1 MDNTAIS
8 KGIFC
13 QTAGRFEQLTNGR
26 DITVHLKFAGAHHC
40 TAQLNEVLIAIQN
53 RVDIHRV
60 GIAYLKLV
68 PFEVAERVD
77 TLLPTR
83 FSEQG
88 DVVLKGIAR
97 ETTGI
102 FNECTDTFGR
112 FHFVAHGTLHLTG
125 DINDTLIRPYNN
137 NVVGCQT
144 NVPAQTAIENKI
156 IDIDRGNQLT
166 AAIHLDRT
174 QRTDVI
180 DSSRRI
186 ERMKHGRESRECV
199 SAGHFYLP
207 HHVHRNRFGL
217 SHGEFHLRAAETR
230 SQGGAQFGIGLCHSH
245 TAHLNGTKAFD
256 IDDSLGRNRGSI
268 LLLRSPPN
276 IDIHRISGSQ
286 TVVAR
291 GRNVH
296 FRLESEFIVVEDV
309 ATKHFLGFV
318 LFVFGQMTQRIF
330 RHQKLQFVAHV
341 AKFLILHFFQLIRR
355 KPLSLFLLNVA
366 LREVFV
372 FRCLLH
378 LFSLAQPFH
387 GLSAYARNVVGA
399 HHFFLLLR
407 LIVATN
413 LANTFHRDATLHK
426 LRNNLSH
433 STSVR
438 LRFHIEIH
446 DLLIRHCA
454 LCMHY
459 GHTKQQSKQKE

>member
-1 MDNTAIS
+1 M
-8 KGIFC
+8 
-13 QTAGRFEQLTNGR
+13 
-26 DITVHLKFAGAHHC
+26 
-40 TAQLNEVLIAIQN
+40 
-53 RVDIHRV
+53 
-60 GIAYLKLV
+60 KLA

-77 TLLPTR
+77 ALLPTR

-88 DVVLKGIAR
+88 DVVFKGIAR

-112 FHFVAHGTLHLTG
+112 FHFVAHGALHLTG

-156 IDIDRGNQLT
+156 IDIDRRYQLT
-166 AAIHLDRT
+166 VAIHLDRT

-186 ERMKHGRESRECV
+186 ERMKHGRESRERV
-199 SAGHFYLP
+199 SAGHFHLT
-207 HHVHRNRFGL
+207 HHVHRDRFGL
-217 SHGEFHLRAAETR
+217 SHGEFHLRTAETR

-256 IDDSLGRNRGSI
+256 IDDALGRNRGSV

-286 TVVAR
+286 TIVAR
-291 GRNVH
+291 GCNVH
-296 FRLESEFIVVEDV
+296 FRLKSEFIVVEDV

-318 LFVFGQMTQRIF
+318 LNLVLSQITQRIF
-330 RHQKLQFVAHV
+330 RHQKVKFAAHV
-341 AKFLILHFFQLIRR
+341 TKFLILHFFHFIRR
-355 KPLSLFLLNVA
+355 KPLGLFLLNVA

-372 FRCLLH
+372 FRRLLH
-378 LFSLAQPFH
+378 LFALAQSFH
-387 GLSAYARNVVGA
+387 SLSAYARNIVGT
-399 HHFFLLLR
+399 HHFLLLLR
-407 LIVATN
+407 LIVAAN
-413 LANTFHRDATLHK
+413 LANTFHCDATLHK
-426 LRNNLSH
+426 LRNDLRH

-454 LCMHY
+454 LCMHCR
-459 GHTKQQSKQKE
+459 HTKQQSKQKE